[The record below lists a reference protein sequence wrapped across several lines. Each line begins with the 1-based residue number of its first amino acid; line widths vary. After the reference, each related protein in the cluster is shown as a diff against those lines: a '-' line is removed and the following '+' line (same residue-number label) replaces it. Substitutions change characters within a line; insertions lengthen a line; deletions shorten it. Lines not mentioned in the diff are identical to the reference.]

1 MQIADC
7 RPEGV
12 DLSLAAA
19 VLLQGMTA
27 HYLVYST
34 YPIKAGDTC
43 LIHAAAGGVG
53 LLLTQIAS
61 RAGARVI
68 ATAGTP
74 EKADLARAAGASEVI
89 LYRDE
94 AFAPRVREL
103 TGGRGVDVV
112 YDSVGKDTWEGS
124 IDCLRPRGMMVSF
137 GNASGAVPPVSPL
150 ILSTKGSLFLTRP
163 TLWAYIAT
171 PEELAWRAGDLF
183 GWMASGA
190 LSVRVDRSL
199 PMAEAAAA
207 HIALQSRATAGKVL
221 LIP

>member
-1 MQIADC
+1 
-7 RPEGV
+7 
-12 DLSLAAA
+12 
-19 VLLQGMTA
+19 MTA